1 MSDTVVEFKHQQE
14 KTRQALQKLAAFIE
28 KGRIFG
34 LKPDTTLM
42 DKLVTALKNSEER
55 ILKVALI
62 GGFSEG
68 KTSIAAAWLER
79 LNKSM
84 NISQQ
89 ESSNEVQIYRLD
101 NDIELID
108 TPGLFGFKEQ
118 VNSSGE
124 IEKYKEKTK
133 KYISEAHL
141 VLYVMNSVNPIKES
155 HQDDLTWLFRHLNLL
170 PRTVFVLS
178 RFDEVADIEDDWD
191 YRENLKIKKENV
203 ISRLKKLI
211 DLTEPEAEYIKIV
224 GISANPFG
232 EGTSYWLEHLAEFK
246 KISRITTLQDATRQ
260 SITQNG
266 GVTPIVLE
274 AQKSIIQDVLGKQMP
289 IVKQQQ
295 NLLDSELLQ
304 LSDTAKHLNNE
315 LAPMEVKIANVRVE
329 LIEFIRDHFT
339 SLIHQVKGTD
349 LTTFNDFYESEIGA
363 DGIILNTEIE
373 KEFSR
378 QCQSVYRGLHR
389 ISLDF
394 ENEMTRFETSVGA
407 DLATKGISRLK
418 NVKLNNTHILAAR
431 DGIVSAGKMVGIDLA
446 KYLKF
451 KPWGAVNFAAKA
463 NAIFAAA
470 GLIMEAW
477 DSYKKAKAETEFRYM
492 VTQIVSMLEE
502 QRKGLLD
509 SLNQEDFINQLFP
522 VYKKLQE
529 NLGIVLLANEETAKR
544 KQSFDE
550 WQHEGAMIEGEYR
563 IVTENYV

>member
-28 KGRIFG
+28 KGRVFG
-34 LKPDTTLM
+34 LMPDKTLM
-42 DKLVTALKNSEER
+42 DKLVTALKTSEEG

-118 VNSSGE
+118 VNSSDE
-124 IEKYKEKTK
+124 IEKYKEITK
-133 KYISEAHL
+133 KYVSEAHL
-141 VLYVMNSVNPIKES
+141 VLYVMNSVNPVKES
-155 HQDDLTWLFRHLNLL
+155 HQDDLIWLFRDLNLL

-203 ISRLKKLI
+203 ISRLKTLI
-211 DLTEPEAEYIKIV
+211 DLTESEAEYIKIV
-224 GISANPFG
+224 GVSANPFG
-232 EGTSYWLEHLAEFK
+232 EGTSYWLEHLDEFK

-260 SITQNG
+260 NITQNG

-289 IVKQQQ
+289 IVRQQQ
-295 NLLDSELLQ
+295 TLLDSELLQ

-315 LAPMEVKIANVRVE
+315 LAPMEVKIANIRVE
-329 LIEFIRDHFT
+329 LIAFVSDHFT
-339 SLIHQVKGTD
+339 SLIRQVKGTG
-349 LTTFNDFYESEIGA
+349 LTTFTDFYESEIGA
-363 DGIILNTEIE
+363 DGIVLNTEIE

-378 QCQSVYRGLHR
+378 QCQSVSRGLHR

-394 ENEMTRFETSVGA
+394 DNEMTRFETSVGA
-407 DLATKGISRLK
+407 DLATKGISSLK

-431 DGIVSAGKMVGIDLA
+431 DGIVSAGKMVGMDLA

-463 NAIFAAA
+463 NAIFASV

-477 DSYKKAKAETEFRYM
+477 DSYKKAKAEAEFREM

-522 VYKKLQE
+522 AYKKLQE
-529 NLGIVLLANEETAKR
+529 NLGIVLLANEETASR

-550 WQHEGAMIEGEYR
+550 WQHEGAIIEGEYR
-563 IVTENYV
+563 IITENHA

>member
-1 MSDTVVEFKHQQE
+1 MSDTVAEFKYQQE
-14 KTRQALQKLAAFIE
+14 KTRKALQNLAAFIE

-42 DKLVTALKNSEER
+42 DKLVTALKTSEEG

-124 IEKYKEKTK
+124 IEKYKETTK
-133 KYISEAHL
+133 KYVSEAHL
-141 VLYVMNSVNPIKES
+141 VLYVMNSVNPVKES
-155 HQDDLTWLFRHLNLL
+155 HQDDLTWLFRDLNLL

-178 RFDEVADIEDDWD
+178 RFDEVADIEDDLD

-203 ISRLKKLI
+203 ISRLKTLI
-211 DLTEPEAEYIKIV
+211 NLTKPEEEYIKIV
-224 GISANPFG
+224 GVSANPFG
-232 EGTSYWLEHLAEFK
+232 EGTSYWLEHLEEFK
-246 KISRITTLQDATRQ
+246 KISRITTLQDATRHN
-260 SITQNG
+260 ITQNG

-289 IVKQQQ
+289 VVRQQQ
-295 NLLDSELLQ
+295 ALLDSELLN
-304 LSDTAKHLNNE
+304 LSDTARHLKNE

-329 LIEFIRDHFT
+329 LIAFISDHFT
-339 SLIHQVKGTD
+339 SLIRQVKGTD
-349 LTTFNDFYESEIGA
+349 LTTFTDFYESEIGA
-363 DGIILNTEIE
+363 NGIVLDTEIE

-378 QCQSVYRGLHR
+378 QCQSVSRGLHR

-394 ENEMTRFETSVGA
+394 DNEMTRFETSVGA
-407 DLATKGISRLK
+407 DLATKGISSLK

-431 DGIVSAGKMVGIDLA
+431 DGIVSAGKMVGVDLA

-477 DSYKKAKAETEFRYM
+477 DSYKKAKAENEFRDM

-502 QRKGLLD
+502 QRQGLLD
-509 SLNQEDFINQLFP
+509 SLNQDDFISQLFP
-522 VYKKLQE
+522 AYKKLQE
-529 NLGIVLLANEETAKR
+529 NLEIVLLANEETASRKR
-544 KQSFDE
+544 SFDE
-550 WQHEGAMIEGEYR
+550 WQHEGAIIEGEYR
-563 IVTENYV
+563 IITEYHA